1 MVLRSERSS
10 NWYRERNSPF
20 LLKVYLLFVCRVSI
34 YQFNNVIRTKIVF
47 YWNIIKS
54 RNVRENVNY
63 LIFIKLRWG
72 VWSSN
77 DDELQTDRLTDW
89 SLTVLYL
96 LLIMILIIMIS
107 SPPPSSIC
115 SKMVT
120 VKLCRSVLN
129 LLAPL
134 LDLSPALSTAEEREV
149 LESGPVFARPAL
161 TSVKHRPPSRHNSEG
176 GNYREGG
183 GREGG
188 GVDKRTFPLINR

>member
-120 VKLCRSVLN
+120 VKLCPSVLN

-134 LDLSPALSTAEEREV
+134 LDLSPALSTAEERERCWSQV
-149 LESGPVFARPAL
+149 QSLLARHWLQSNIARPPD
-161 TSVKHRPPSRHNSEG
+161 TIV
-176 GNYREGG
+176 REGTTEREEG
-183 GREGG
+183 GREG
-188 GVDKRTFPLINR
+188 VLIKELFH